1 MLQSFTSARAAPEVL
16 KKSADK
22 AMKKGTGAR
31 ALRSLLEGMMLDL
44 MYEIPS
50 RDDVEEVIINRPV
63 VEGQRTPII
72 KRKES
77 RKAA

>member
-1 MLQSFTSARAAPEVL
+1 MEGVKLNFTRDAL
-16 KKSADK
+16 KCLADK
-22 AMKKGTGAR
+22 AMTKGTGAR

-50 RDDVEEVIINRPV
+50 RDDVEEVIISRPV
-63 VEGQRTPII
+63 VDGQRTPIV